1 MTYEGQKE
9 ASKLVKLGGG
19 SLVSSIFT
27 ADSQFATEIVT
38 DVAAWNGRIYINNR
52 DSCDEATGHGSP
64 LPHLTHGGPG
74 RAGGGEEQ
82 GGIRGVKH
90 YMQRTSIQG
99 SPEILTKIRSQWVS
113 GAKTYIK
120 KPHPFSQSFNEL
132 SIGETLWTNYRTIS
146 LDDIEHFANFT
157 GDTFYAHMNEEAAKA
172 NPFFP
177 GRVAHGYLLLS
188 FAAGLFVLA
197 DEGPVLANTGIEHLS
212 FQKPVAPNDKIK
224 VRLTVG
230 RKTKRTDTYGEVKW
244 DVVIFNQNEEQV
256 AEYGLLT
263 MVKYEH

>member
-1 MTYEGQKE
+1 
-9 ASKLVKLGGG
+9 
-19 SLVSSIFT
+19 
-27 ADSQFATEIVT
+27 
-38 DVAAWNGRIYINNR
+38 
-52 DSCDEATGHGSP
+52 
-64 LPHLTHGGPG
+64 
-74 RAGGGEEQ
+74 
-82 GGIRGVKH
+82 
-90 YMQRTSIQG
+90 MQRTSIQG
-99 SPEILTKIRSQWVS
+99 SPEILTKIKNQWVP

-120 KPHPFSQSFNEL
+120 KPHPFSRSFNEL

-244 DVVIFNQNEEQV
+244 DVVIFNQNDEQV